1 MRISDWSSD
10 VCSSDLGERAKARRN
25 FSLPG
30 GGTKGDGRPRLIKS
44 LGELV
49 TDDKDYL
56 DWAEKGAKGQ
66 IDLSYDDVWATDL
79 LAMARGGSTNGE
91 KALMMTTPGYSPQT
105 SRLPGLPAQHPP

>member
-1 MRISDWSSD
+1 M
-10 VCSSDLGERAKARRN
+10 GEGVGHVETLQAAENGAKGHGGGAKARRN
-25 FSLPG
+25 VPLPG
-30 GGTKGDGRPRLIKS
+30 GGKEGDGRPRLIKS

-79 LAMARGGSTNGE
+79 LAMARGGSTIGE
-91 KALMMTTPGYSPQT
+91 KALMLTDRKSVV
-105 SRLPGLPAQHPP
+105 

>member
-1 MRISDWSSD
+1 MTDELD
-10 VCSSDLGERAKARRN
+10 EVMGHVETLEAADNAAKAHGERAKARRN

-66 IDLSYDDVWATDL
+66 IDLYYDDVWATRSEERRVGQ
-79 LAMARGGSTNGE
+79 AGVSKGRSRG
-91 KALMMTTPGYSPQT
+91 AP
-105 SRLPGLPAQHPP
+105 